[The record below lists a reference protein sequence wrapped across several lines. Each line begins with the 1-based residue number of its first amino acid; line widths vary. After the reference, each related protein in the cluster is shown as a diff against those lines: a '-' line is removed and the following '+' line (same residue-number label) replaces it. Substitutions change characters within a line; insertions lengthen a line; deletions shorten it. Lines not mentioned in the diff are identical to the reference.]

1 MPTEQDNVRERKLS
15 PTLEPA
21 HGTLN
26 SARMSHLGAITRRS
40 VIGCQTLC
48 DASDCLGCRVLQG
61 LGFRV

>member
-26 SARMSHLGAITRRS
+26 SARMSHLGAE
-40 VIGCQTLC
+40 QPH
-48 DASDCLGCRVLQG
+48 DAAS
-61 LGFRV
+61 